1 MTVESLQPAALPV
14 VTDRTTEVREPVA
27 ALPAAVALVIAQ
39 RRRVTVRAERLRVLL
54 KPRIVGGDVTGA
66 AAVHLRIAELS
77 DDILLDA
84 GMALVQGRPLPL
96 VLRKRTRLIEVSS
109 LVPLPAVKELIVEND
124 AVYDQGHETSYR
136 Q

>member
-1 MTVESLQPAALPV
+1 MTVERFQPAALPV
-14 VTDRTTEVREPVA
+14 VADRAAEVRELVA
-27 ALPAAVALVIAQ
+27 ALPAAIALVIAK
-39 RRRVTVRAERLRVLL
+39 RRGVAVGAERLRVLL
-54 KPRIVGGDVTGA
+54 EPRIVGGDVTGA
-66 AAVHLRIAELS
+66 AAVHLRIAELG
-77 DDILLDA
+77 DDVLFDA

-96 VLRKRTRLIEVSS
+96 ILRQRTRLIEVGG